1 MGHCWHGV
9 SPLYLLV
16 IINIVIIIIIS
27 GIIIIT
33 SSAAI
38 TKPWRGRMLLGA
50 TPRPPASAAAT
61 SDLWSQHPATSNYNL
76 LRAVTGGCCI
86 YIFCV
91 SAGNVVKYPAVEYP
105 HLTTPHPGPRT
116 ETGGQKG
123 SLCLVSTG
131 QVGQS
136 QWQCGYSV
144 THACLE

>member
-9 SPLYLLV
+9 SPLYILV

-27 GIIIIT
+27 GIIIIA
-33 SSAAI
+33 SAAI
-38 TKPWRGRMLLGA
+38 TKPGRGRMLLGA

-91 SAGNVVKYPAVEYP
+91 SAGNVVKYPAVEYCHDAISPP
-105 HLTTPHPGPRT
+105 HDSTPRPSH
-116 ETGGQKG
+116 
-123 SLCLVSTG
+123 
-131 QVGQS
+131 
-136 QWQCGYSV
+136 
-144 THACLE
+144 

>member
-16 IINIVIIIIIS
+16 IISIVIIIIIIS
-27 GIIIIT
+27 GIIIIA
-33 SSAAI
+33 SAAI
-38 TKPWRGRMLLGA
+38 TKPGRGRMLLGA

-91 SAGNVVKYPAVEYP
+91 SAGNVVKYPAVEYC
-105 HLTTPHPGPRT
+105 HDAISTPHDPPPLP
-116 ETGGQKG
+116 
-123 SLCLVSTG
+123 S
-131 QVGQS
+131 
-136 QWQCGYSV
+136 
-144 THACLE
+144 H

>member
-16 IINIVIIIIIS
+16 IINIVIIIIIIS
-27 GIIIIT
+27 GIIIIA
-33 SSAAI
+33 SAAI
-38 TKPWRGRMLLGA
+38 TKPGRGRMLLGA

-91 SAGNVVKYPAVEYP
+91 SAGNVVKYPAMLYP
-105 HLTTPHPGPRT
+105 HPATPQPGPRT
-116 ETGGQKG
+116 NTGGQKG
-123 SLCLVSTG
+123 SLCLLST
-131 QVGQS
+131 GQS
-136 QWQCGYSV
+136 QWQCDCSV
-144 THACLE
+144 THAV

>member
-9 SPLYLLV
+9 STLYLLV
-16 IINIVIIIIIS
+16 IINIVIIIIIIS
-27 GIIIIT
+27 GIIIT

-91 SAGNVVKYPAVEYP
+91 SAGNVVKYPAVVCYI
-105 HLTTPHPGPRT
+105 HTPRPPAPALALNRGAKRL
-116 ETGGQKG
+116 
-123 SLCLVSTG
+123 SLFIVHWSGWVVLVT
-131 QVGQS
+131 VA
-136 QWQCGYSV
+136 V
-144 THACLE
+144 